1 MVQPKHGANILP
13 VILFALAR
21 LPTRP
26 DAQAELVSNPIQLK
40 IQCWV
45 TLRELR
51 IAVEMG
57 HERPVGGHHEI
68 GLPLDYNLP
77 HERRCL

>member
-1 MVQPKHGANILP
+1 LIGSHIRKTSPS
-13 VILFALAR
+13 LASA
-21 LPTRP
+21 TRP
-26 DAQAELVSNPIQLK
+26 DAQADLVSNPIQSK
-40 IQCWV
+40 IQRWV